1 MIPKKIIL
9 VLILSDQKP
18 PTRKREIEEMSQRPL
33 ICIALGLREKA
44 NTEGTTVTTEK
55 QMYAQRLLT
64 RRCKS
69 RKPGFLLG

>member
-1 MIPKKIIL
+1 MIQKKLIL
-9 VLILSDQKP
+9 VLIRSGQKP
-18 PTRKREIEEMSQRPL
+18 ARKREIEEMSQRPL

-44 NTEGTTVTTEK
+44 NTEGTMVTTEK
-55 QMYAQRLLT
+55 KHMYVQRLLR